1 MLADMSLVTT
11 VRVRSLEIEEVVA
24 RIKQEID
31 TLEPRRRYMYV
42 EWLFSHCQLMHGM
55 FLDQSLVEWL
65 SKMDE
70 GELEYQ
76 QRLILLEAEW
86 WKEQDEN
93 TFARL
98 LQEHFAQRHL

>member
-11 VRVRSLEIEEVVA
+11 VGVQSLEIEEVVA
-24 RIKQEID
+24 RIRQEID
-31 TLEPRRRYMYV
+31 ALEPRRRYMYV
-42 EWLFSHCQLMHGM
+42 EWLFSHCKLMHGM

-65 SKMDE
+65 SKLDE
-70 GELEYQ
+70 DELEYQ

-93 TFARL
+93 TVARL
-98 LQEHFAQRHL
+98 LQEHFAQRHS